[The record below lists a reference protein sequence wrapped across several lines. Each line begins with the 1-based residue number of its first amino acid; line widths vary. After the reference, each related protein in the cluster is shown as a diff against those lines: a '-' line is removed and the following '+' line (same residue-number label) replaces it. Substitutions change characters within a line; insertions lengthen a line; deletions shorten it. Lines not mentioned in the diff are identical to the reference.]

1 MTPTPQNPCCRT
13 CLSEKGMLPTTF
25 IACPV
30 CGNKRCPRATDHRL
44 ECTGSNKPG
53 QPGSVYGAL
62 ATCSTCNAK
71 EPCLNVTKPGG
82 KTEWACIGCWTRK
95 RENERRDDPPVGV
108 FGGVVATLKQ
118 QEAGTHAFTAGPA
131 KLEVLSRLREH
142 SGLPTYEAV
151 IDRAIAIFDIL
162 QEWQLKGFGPDV
174 KMDGPNN
181 LQVNID
187 AYTTKEHIKY
197 RS

>member
-13 CLSEKGMLPTTF
+13 CLSEKGIPTTF

-82 KTEWACIGCWTRK
+82 KTEWACIDCWNRK
-95 RENERRDDPPVGV
+95 RDNERNDDPTAKPKPQEE
-108 FGGVVATLKQ
+108 AT
-118 QEAGTHAFTAGPA
+118 HVFTAGPA

-142 SGLPTYEAV
+142 SGLPTNEAV

-187 AYTTKEHIKY
+187 AYTTKEHIKS